1 MKTMTRLLFLSLAL
15 LLAGCLRQEFATT
28 VLSETQPEYGSPQS
42 LIYAI
47 EPLEKRQK
55 RNPRF
60 PALQSRV
67 EKALRERGLRTSR
80 DVSRVTGIIFVDVK
94 TKLRTEK
101 HTYEEPIY
109 EYSSEITGAHGS
121 YNPKTGRY
129 KVRYERTPTYEKKGY
144 RKRSWT
150 SYNYETTLFLQAWD
164 LRTGK
169 SPWTT
174 MLWCSTPLDDEEKV
188 VEAMLEGGKDYIA
201 TDTYPTVH
209 LTIEEDSDGGY
220 TASVDE

>member
-1 MKTMTRLLFLSLAL
+1 MKTMTRLPFLLLAV

-28 VLSETQPEYGSPQS
+28 VLSETRPEYGSPQS
-42 LIYAI
+42 LVYLV

-67 EKALRERGLRTSR
+67 EKALQERGLRTSR
-80 DVSRVTGIIFVDVK
+80 DASRVTGIVFVDVK

-101 HTYEEPIY
+101 HTYDDPVY
-109 EYSSEITGAHGS
+109 EYGSEITGAHGT
-121 YNPKTGRY
+121 YNPKTKRY
-129 KVRYERTPTYEKKGY
+129 SVRYERTPTYEKKGY

-150 SYNYETTLFLQAWD
+150 SYNYQTTIYLQAWD

-169 SPWTT
+169 SPWNTA
-174 MLWCSTPLDDEEKV
+174 LWCSTPLDDEEKV
-188 VEAMLEGGKDYIA
+188 VEALLEGGKGYIA
-201 TDTYPTVH
+201 VDTFPTIH